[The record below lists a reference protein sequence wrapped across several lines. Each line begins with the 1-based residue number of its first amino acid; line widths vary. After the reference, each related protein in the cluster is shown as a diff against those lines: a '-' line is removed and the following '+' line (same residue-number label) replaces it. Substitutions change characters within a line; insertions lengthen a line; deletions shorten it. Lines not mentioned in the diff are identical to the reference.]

1 MKIMKFF
8 LLAAAAV
15 AAISCAKELSPVENE
30 TPAPE
35 VELVPMTF
43 TASHDAGD
51 DAETKVA
58 YENGATVWKK
68 GDKIMVIASTGTAT
82 EFTATSV
89 DGKKATFEG
98 LTENAESYYAV
109 SPASAYVGN
118 DIANGKIYANIPQN
132 QTAVAGS
139 FDPKAFLSVASNEG
153 SELYFRNSC
162 SVVGFKL
169 SAPAGVKS
177 VRFTATNQ
185 TNLAGTGVVKT
196 SNIPTHTW
204 DGTYE
209 GRSAFDMITLNAPE
223 GGFLADTDYYLTI
236 RANTCPNGIKVYVEY
251 ENQVKSRNSEN
262 PLFPSDVHPANM
274 IRNLGQLDKNLT
286 DITPYDSYQM
296 GFDLVVGDKVYN
308 KATHTFELITASKAN
323 DPAVR
328 TKIHTKEGKFYL
340 FLDSGEYNFE
350 LGSYTTICGDV
361 VMIGVDPV
369 NPAKVTYTQIS
380 RINSGSLVMS
390 NLDITPMSGKQTI
403 ETTNATDDVSH
414 IVFDKCKIN
423 NLNNHLV
430 YINNAKNVNDI
441 KFNNCDIQIDGGNAV
456 LVKSYTANQYA
467 NISYVNNVIYNAG
480 ELNANFKL
488 FCDNQKKNSTI
499 SNCTIDNNTF
509 VNTHA
514 STTYMVYTNNCSKIT
529 LTDNLMYFPNEI
541 QSGTGYLRAMN
552 SYPAP
557 VDYTVSNN
565 IAFSTS
571 SHAIRYF
578 YDNSIL
584 SENSNTVNNGTN
596 PFNTYDLAT
605 GVFIQA
611 DQYKSYGATR

>member
-15 AAISCAKELSPVENE
+15 AAISCAKELSPIENE
-30 TPAPE
+30 NPTPE

-43 TASHDAGD
+43 TASYSEAD
-51 DAETKVA
+51 TKVA
-58 YENGATVWKK
+58 YEDGATVWKE

-89 DGKKATFEG
+89 DGKNATFEG

-251 ENQVKSRNSEN
+251 EDQVKSRNSTN
-262 PLFPSDVHPANM
+262 PLFPSDVYPANM

-308 KATHTFELITASKAN
+308 KAVNGNAVKVTADGTSMYTAFNKGGIRFL
-323 DPAVR
+323 DPAADGAIVLHSNVAVS
-328 TKIHTKEGKFYL
+328 TDAVLVG
-340 FLDSGEYNFE
+340 N
-350 LGSYTTICGDV
+350 V
-361 VMIGVDPV
+361 
-369 NPAKVTYTQIS
+369 
-380 RINSGSLVMS
+380 NSGKVLVDM
-390 NLDITPMSGKQTI
+390 NG
-403 ETTNATDDVSH
+403 
-414 IVFDKCKIN
+414 
-423 NLNNHLV
+423 
-430 YINNAKNVNDI
+430 KNVNHTAKTVALKNLELDTDAYTNYVFANNNATADADAFILDNCSVTGLVKPLWYVNTAGYTLKNLTLVDTDI
-441 KFNNCDIQIDGGNAV
+441 ALAGATNIIDLAKTTSLGNENVTIKNCILYGASNYVSRIVNNSQNLTSWTADVVFENNTVYNLHAGSNNGLLHMSGANSVVFNNNLVSFYSVNATEYVIRIWNNTPTYTVENNHFWSRHYKDGVQQLPEDVTLYGTTKITWA
-456 LVKSYTANQYA
+456 AA
-467 NISYVNNVIYNAG
+467 NITSGAYP
-480 ELNANFKL
+480 FT
-488 FCDNQKKNSTI
+488 ST
-499 SNCTIDNNTF
+499 
-509 VNTHA
+509 VPGA
-514 STTYMVYTNNCSKIT
+514 
-529 LTDNLMYFPNEI
+529 
-541 QSGTGYLRAMN
+541 
-552 SYPAP
+552 
-557 VDYTVSNN
+557 
-565 IAFSTS
+565 
-571 SHAIRYF
+571 
-578 YDNSIL
+578 
-584 SENSNTVNNGTN
+584 
-596 PFNTYDLAT
+596 
-605 GVFIQA
+605 
-611 DQYKSYGATR
+611 GATR

>member
-1 MKIMKFF
+1 MKTMKFF
-8 LLAAAAV
+8 FLAAAV
-15 AAISCAKELSPVENE
+15 FAAISCVKENLPVENE
-30 TPAPE
+30 NPTPE

-43 TASHDAGD
+43 TASYAEAD

-58 YENGATVWKK
+58 YEGGATVWEVN
-68 GDKIMVIASTGTAT
+68 DKIMLITSDGTAT

-89 DGKKATFEG
+89 EGNRATFEG
-98 LTENAESYYAV
+98 LTDEKADSYYAV

-118 DIANGKIYANIPQN
+118 DVVNGMIYANIPQN

-139 FDPKAFLSVASNEG
+139 FDRKAFLSVASNKG
-153 SELYFRNSC
+153 SELYFMNSC

-177 VRFTATNQ
+177 VRFTATDQ

-196 SNIPTHTW
+196 DKIPTHAW

-236 RANTCPNGIKVYVEY
+236 RANTCPKGINVYVEY
-251 ENQVKSRNSEN
+251 EDQVKSRNSEN

-323 DPAVR
+323 DPSVR
-328 TKIHTKEGKFYL
+328 TKIHDKEGKFYL

-350 LGSYTTICGDV
+350 LGSYTTIRGDV

-414 IVFDKCKIN
+414 IVFNKCKIN
-423 NLNNHLV
+423 NLNNNLV
-430 YINNAKNVNDI
+430 HINNAKNVNDI
-441 KFNNCDIQIDGGNAV
+441 QFNNCDIQIDGGNAV

-488 FCDNQKKNSTI
+488 FCDNQIKKSTI

-509 VNTHA
+509 VNTYA
-514 STTYMVYTNNCSKIT
+514 NTTYMVYTNNCSKIT

-541 QSGTGYLRAMN
+541 KSGTGYLRAIT
-552 SYPAP
+552 SYP

-571 SHAIRYF
+571 SQAIRYF

-584 SENSNTVNNGTN
+584 SQNTNTVNNGIN

-605 GVFIQA
+605 GVFVQA

>member
-1 MKIMKFF
+1 MKMMKFF

-15 AAISCAKELSPVENE
+15 AAISCAKELSPIENE
-30 TPAPE
+30 NPTPE

-58 YENGATVWKK
+58 YEDGATVWKK

-132 QTAVAGS
+132 QIAVAGS

-251 ENQVKSRNSEN
+251 EDQVKSRNSAN

-308 KATHTFELITASKAN
+308 KAVN
-323 DPAVR
+323 GDAV
-328 TKIHTKEGKFYL
+328 
-340 FLDSGEYNFE
+340 
-350 LGSYTTICGDV
+350 
-361 VMIGVDPV
+361 
-369 NPAKVTYTQIS
+369 KVTADGTSMWTAFNKGGIRFLEPAADGAIVLHS
-380 RINSGSLVMS
+380 TVAVSTDAVLVGNVNSGKVLVDM
-390 NLDITPMSGKQTI
+390 NG
-403 ETTNATDDVSH
+403 
-414 IVFDKCKIN
+414 
-423 NLNNHLV
+423 
-430 YINNAKNVNDI
+430 KNVNHTAKTVALKNLELDTDAYTNYV
-441 KFNNCDIQIDGGNAV
+441 FANNNATADADAFILDNCSV
-456 LVKSYTANQYA
+456 TGLVKPLWYVNVAGYTLKNLTLVDTDIALAGATNIIDLAKTTSLGNENVTIKNCILYGASNYVSRIVNNSQNLTSWTADVVFENNTVYNLHAGSNNGLLHMSGANSVVFKNNLVSFYSVNATEYVIRIWKNTPTYTVENNHFWSRHYKDGVQQLPEDVTLYGTTKITWAAA
-467 NISYVNNVIYNAG
+467 NITSGAYP
-480 ELNANFKL
+480 FT
-488 FCDNQKKNSTI
+488 ST
-499 SNCTIDNNTF
+499 
-509 VNTHA
+509 V
-514 STTYMVYTNNCSKIT
+514 
-529 LTDNLMYFPNEI
+529 
-541 QSGTGYLRAMN
+541 TGA
-552 SYPAP
+552 
-557 VDYTVSNN
+557 
-565 IAFSTS
+565 
-571 SHAIRYF
+571 
-578 YDNSIL
+578 
-584 SENSNTVNNGTN
+584 
-596 PFNTYDLAT
+596 
-605 GVFIQA
+605 
-611 DQYKSYGATR
+611 GATR

>member
-1 MKIMKFF
+1 MKIMKLF

-15 AAISCAKELSPVENE
+15 AAISCAKELSPIENE
-30 TPAPE
+30 NSTPE

-58 YENGATVWKK
+58 YEGGATVWKK

-251 ENQVKSRNSEN
+251 EDQVKSRSTEN
-262 PLFPSDVHPANM
+262 PLFPSEVHPANM

-308 KATHTFELITASKAN
+308 KAVNGDAVKVTADETSMWTAFNKGGIRFL
-323 DPAVR
+323 DPAADGAIVLHS
-328 TKIHTKEGKFYL
+328 TVAVSTDAVLVG
-340 FLDSGEYNFE
+340 N
-350 LGSYTTICGDV
+350 V
-361 VMIGVDPV
+361 
-369 NPAKVTYTQIS
+369 
-380 RINSGSLVMS
+380 NSGKVLVDM
-390 NLDITPMSGKQTI
+390 NG
-403 ETTNATDDVSH
+403 
-414 IVFDKCKIN
+414 
-423 NLNNHLV
+423 
-430 YINNAKNVNDI
+430 KNVNHTAKTVALKNLELDTDAYTNYV
-441 KFNNCDIQIDGGNAV
+441 FANNNPTADADAFILDNCSVTG
-456 LVKSYTANQYA
+456 LVKPLWYVNTAGYTLKNLTLVDTDIALAAATNIIDLAKTTSLGNENVTIKNCILYGASNYVSRIVNNSQSLASWTADVVFENNTVYNLHAGTNNGLLHMAGANSVVFRNNLVSFYSLNATEYVIRIWKNNPTYTVENNHFWSRHYKDGVQQLPEDVTLYGTTKITWAAA
-467 NISYVNNVIYNAG
+467 NITSGAYP
-480 ELNANFKL
+480 FT
-488 FCDNQKKNSTI
+488 ST
-499 SNCTIDNNTF
+499 
-509 VNTHA
+509 V
-514 STTYMVYTNNCSKIT
+514 
-529 LTDNLMYFPNEI
+529 
-541 QSGTGYLRAMN
+541 TGA
-552 SYPAP
+552 
-557 VDYTVSNN
+557 
-565 IAFSTS
+565 
-571 SHAIRYF
+571 
-578 YDNSIL
+578 
-584 SENSNTVNNGTN
+584 
-596 PFNTYDLAT
+596 
-605 GVFIQA
+605 
-611 DQYKSYGATR
+611 GATR

>member
-1 MKIMKFF
+1 MKMMKFF

-15 AAISCAKELSPVENE
+15 AAISCAKELSPIENE
-30 TPAPE
+30 NPTPE

-58 YENGATVWKK
+58 YEDGATVWKK

-82 EFTATSV
+82 EFTATLV

-251 ENQVKSRNSEN
+251 EDQVKSRNSAN

-296 GFDLVVGDKVYN
+296 GFDLVVGDKTYN
-308 KATHTFELITASKAN
+308 KAVNGDAVKVTADGTSMYTAFNKGGIRFL
-323 DPAVR
+323 DPAADGAIVL
-328 TKIHTKEGKFYL
+328 HSNVAVSADAVLVG
-340 FLDSGEYNFE
+340 N
-350 LGSYTTICGDV
+350 V
-361 VMIGVDPV
+361 
-369 NPAKVTYTQIS
+369 
-380 RINSGSLVMS
+380 NSGKVLVDM
-390 NLDITPMSGKQTI
+390 NG
-403 ETTNATDDVSH
+403 
-414 IVFDKCKIN
+414 
-423 NLNNHLV
+423 
-430 YINNAKNVNDI
+430 KNVNHTAKTVALKNLELDTDAYTNYV
-441 KFNNCDIQIDGGNAV
+441 FANNNATADADAFILDNCSV
-456 LVKSYTANQYA
+456 TGLVKPLW
-467 NISYVNNVIYNAG
+467 YVNVAG
-480 ELNANFKL
+480 YTLKKL
-488 FCDNQKKNSTI
+488 TL
-499 SNCTIDNNTF
+499 
-509 VNTHA
+509 VNTDIA
-514 STTYMVYTNNCSKIT
+514 LTGSTNIIDLAKTTSLGNESVIIKNCI
-529 LTDNLMYFPNEI
+529 LY
-541 QSGTGYLRAMN
+541 
-552 SYPAP
+552 
-557 VDYTVSNN
+557 
-565 IAFSTS
+565 ST
-571 SHAIRYF
+571 
-578 YDNSIL
+578 
-584 SENSNTVNNGTN
+584 SNTVSRIINNSQNLTVWTADVVLEDNTIFNLHAGSNNGLIHMAGAGSIIFKNNLVNFYSLNATEYVIRIWKN
-596 PFNTYDLAT
+596 TPTYTIENNHFWARASAGIPSDLTFYSNVIVEPAASAVCSGKYPFTSNVPGA
-605 GVFIQA
+605 
-611 DQYKSYGATR
+611 GATR

>member
-15 AAISCAKELSPVENE
+15 AAISCAKELSPIENE
-30 TPAPE
+30 NPTPE

-43 TASHDAGD
+43 TASYAEAD

-58 YENGATVWKK
+58 YEGGATVWKVN
-68 GDKIMVIASTGTAT
+68 DKIMLIASDGTAT

-89 DGKKATFEG
+89 EGNRATFEG
-98 LTENAESYYAV
+98 LTNEKADSYYAV

-132 QTAVAGS
+132 QTAVAGT
-139 FDPKAFLSVASNEG
+139 FDPKAFLSVASNSG
-153 SELYFRNSC
+153 SELYFKNSC

-251 ENQVKSRNSEN
+251 EDQVKSRNSAN
-262 PLFPSDVHPANM
+262 PLFPSEVHPANM

-308 KATHTFELITASKAN
+308 KAVNGDAVKVTADGTSMYTAFNKGGIRFL
-323 DPAVR
+323 DPAADGAIVLHSNVAVS
-328 TKIHTKEGKFYL
+328 TDAVLVG
-340 FLDSGEYNFE
+340 N
-350 LGSYTTICGDV
+350 V
-361 VMIGVDPV
+361 
-369 NPAKVTYTQIS
+369 
-380 RINSGSLVMS
+380 NSGKVLVDM
-390 NLDITPMSGKQTI
+390 NG
-403 ETTNATDDVSH
+403 
-414 IVFDKCKIN
+414 
-423 NLNNHLV
+423 
-430 YINNAKNVNDI
+430 KNVNHTAKTVALKNLELDADAYTNYV
-441 KFNNCDIQIDGGNAV
+441 FANNNATADADAFILDNCSV
-456 LVKSYTANQYA
+456 TGLVKPLWYVNTVGNTLKNLTLIDTDIALAGATNIIDLAKTTSLSNDNVTIKNCILYGESNYVSRIVNNSQNLTSWTADVVFENNTVYNLHAGTNNGLLHMAGANSVVFRNNLVSFYSLNATEYVIRIWKNNPTYTVENNHFWSRHYKDGVQQLPEDVTLYGTTKITWAAA
-467 NISYVNNVIYNAG
+467 NITSGAYP
-480 ELNANFKL
+480 FT
-488 FCDNQKKNSTI
+488 ST
-499 SNCTIDNNTF
+499 
-509 VNTHA
+509 V
-514 STTYMVYTNNCSKIT
+514 
-529 LTDNLMYFPNEI
+529 
-541 QSGTGYLRAMN
+541 TGA
-552 SYPAP
+552 
-557 VDYTVSNN
+557 
-565 IAFSTS
+565 
-571 SHAIRYF
+571 
-578 YDNSIL
+578 
-584 SENSNTVNNGTN
+584 
-596 PFNTYDLAT
+596 
-605 GVFIQA
+605 
-611 DQYKSYGATR
+611 GATR

>member
-1 MKIMKFF
+1 MKMMKFF

-15 AAISCAKELSPVENE
+15 AAISCAKELSPIENE
-30 TPAPE
+30 NPTPE

-58 YENGATVWKK
+58 YEGGATVWKK

-132 QTAVAGS
+132 QIAVAGS

-251 ENQVKSRNSEN
+251 EDQVKSRNSAN

-308 KATHTFELITASKAN
+308 KAVN
-323 DPAVR
+323 GDAV
-328 TKIHTKEGKFYL
+328 
-340 FLDSGEYNFE
+340 
-350 LGSYTTICGDV
+350 
-361 VMIGVDPV
+361 
-369 NPAKVTYTQIS
+369 KVTADGTSMWTAFNKGGIRFLEPAADGAIVLHS
-380 RINSGSLVMS
+380 TVAVSTDAVLVGNVNSGKVLVDM
-390 NLDITPMSGKQTI
+390 NG
-403 ETTNATDDVSH
+403 
-414 IVFDKCKIN
+414 
-423 NLNNHLV
+423 
-430 YINNAKNVNDI
+430 KNVNHTAKTVALKNLELDTDAYTNYV
-441 KFNNCDIQIDGGNAV
+441 FANNNATADADAFILDNCSV
-456 LVKSYTANQYA
+456 TGLVKPLWYVNVAGYTLKNLTLVDTDIALAGATNIIDLAKTTSLGNENVTIKNCILYGASNYVSRIVNNSQNLTSWTADVVFENNTVYNLHAGSNNGLLHMSGANSVVFKNNLVSFYSVNATEYVIRIWKNTPTYTVENNHFWSRHYKDGVQQLPEDVTLYGTTKITWAAA
-467 NISYVNNVIYNAG
+467 NITSGAYP
-480 ELNANFKL
+480 FT
-488 FCDNQKKNSTI
+488 ST
-499 SNCTIDNNTF
+499 
-509 VNTHA
+509 V
-514 STTYMVYTNNCSKIT
+514 
-529 LTDNLMYFPNEI
+529 
-541 QSGTGYLRAMN
+541 TGA
-552 SYPAP
+552 
-557 VDYTVSNN
+557 
-565 IAFSTS
+565 
-571 SHAIRYF
+571 
-578 YDNSIL
+578 
-584 SENSNTVNNGTN
+584 
-596 PFNTYDLAT
+596 
-605 GVFIQA
+605 
-611 DQYKSYGATR
+611 GATR